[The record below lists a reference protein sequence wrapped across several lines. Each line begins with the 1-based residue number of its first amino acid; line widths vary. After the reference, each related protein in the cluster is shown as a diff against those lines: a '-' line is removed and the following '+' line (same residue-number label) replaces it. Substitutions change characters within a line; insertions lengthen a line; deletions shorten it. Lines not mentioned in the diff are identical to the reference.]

1 MKLLKVIMYN
11 LASLEG
17 EQVIDFESEPLR
29 SADLFSIVGETGSGK
44 STILDAV
51 CLALYG
57 LAPRFYGADN
67 FDYYHTERPNNDQVL
82 DPDDP
87 RNILRKGT
95 KECFA
100 EVMFLA
106 RDGFRYRAR
115 WSCSIARINY
125 TRPER
130 RLYRITVDE
139 AGRTSE
145 KEVDITGGGRP
156 KRGHK
161 NINNEGL
168 DRIIGLDYAQFTRT
182 VMLAQ
187 NSFANFVKADDK
199 DKAVLLEKLT
209 GTELY
214 TAVARKIYEFY
225 KEAEAAYNEVFNQ
238 VKAFAVHQLS
248 DEKLAEVEAH
258 KEELDARFRSLQTK
272 LQKLKDQQKWYAD
285 LCTLEAAFADE
296 EAKWKQA
303 SEKAQSLQPVRD
315 ELRLLDEVAPIR
327 DVYQTCMNLQREL
340 KELTEEVG
348 RKQLQCSA
356 LEKEEAEK
364 RKLLLDVKE
373 KYNVVREKQEQML
386 PLVTEARKQ
395 KVELEAQQATVT
407 RLKEEESSLAKK
419 EELLK
424 KEQSENAAQIGELQK
439 RQAEAER
446 ILAQLMPHRDMLE
459 NKNAVSDRL
468 ESLDKAVKRWQKE
481 SADWKK
487 NCVELENQQ
496 QACREEENRLQKS
509 DEELVLCRE
518 NIQQKT
524 QALAGVDVEALQQRM
539 ADVTKCYT
547 DLERLK
553 KLQAAVTERR
563 KSLSANRLASEQ
575 ITKELDAAMREVK
588 ELTTEREEINRLLPG
603 LEEAWQLA
611 SSRSAEH
618 MRAALKPGEP
628 CPVCGAREHPYAE
641 GIAEVLQPVKEEIA
655 RRRKRLTEIEERLDA
670 SPGGLRLIC
679 SELNGKLSALREGT
693 GRLNAELTEAVGE
706 WTALVVAYP
715 VLPVDVVQADASVL
729 SALLTT
735 ETDRIVA
742 QGKQARAEQNAYQQA
757 QNELTAMR
765 RTYDE
770 KQALCSRQRE
780 ELHRQAAE
788 LKQRQGQSEQKRAEL
803 QQLERTNGELREA
816 LRQDVS
822 LPDWEQAFEQ
832 DFEGL
837 LNRLS
842 DMYDKYREA
851 TRVQQESVGLL
862 NERKVAAGALE
873 KQLAECQAAVKE
885 NKEEIAGAVQIYE
898 AKQKSYMQV
907 LGDADPDETERK
919 LKLQLEEAEKQVQLA
934 DKAHNEVVESYSRL
948 SGFVKAAEEQYRKKQ
963 VDGTIAQAGV
973 DDFITRYNES
983 AEHTDVLSKERLDM
997 CFSPSAD
1004 WSGKREQI
1012 RQADEN
1018 VKWCQ
1023 GQMEARRKALETHR
1037 ALQVIPLELL
1047 GEECH
1052 PAEMLQGKMQQVQ
1065 ASSEELDKERL
1076 QVGGMLMAH
1085 RRSMEQMQSVG
1096 EELERRRK
1104 AYQDWKELNDIL
1116 GNANGDKFRETAQCF
1131 TLRFLI
1137 RQANEQLRL
1146 LNHRYSLEQVK
1157 DSLGIRVIDHDRAD
1171 EVRNISSLSGGE
1183 TFLISLALALG
1194 LSSLSS
1200 CNIPMC
1206 NLFVDEGFGTLDTNS
1221 LNMVIDAL
1229 SSLQSMQGKKV
1240 GVISHTAEMRER
1252 IRTQIRVVKVGS
1264 GGKSTIEIV

>member
-258 KEELDARFRSLQTK
+258 KEELDARFRSLQTE
-272 LQKLKDQQKWYAD
+272 LQKLKDQQKWYTD
-285 LCTLEAAFADE
+285 LCALEAAFADE

-373 KYNVVREKQEQML
+373 NYNVAREKQEQML

-395 KVELEAQQATVT
+395 KVELDAQQATVT

-419 EELLK
+419 EELLR
-424 KEQSENAAQIGELQK
+424 KEQAENAVQIGELQK
-439 RQAEAER
+439 RQVDSER
-446 ILAQLMPHRDMLE
+446 ILAELMPHRDMLE

-496 QACREEENRLQKS
+496 QACREEEKRLQKS

-518 NIQQKT
+518 SIRQKT

-547 DLERLK
+547 DLERLR

-563 KSLSANRLASEQ
+563 KNLSANRLASEQ
-575 ITKELDAAMREVK
+575 ITKELDVAMREVK

-670 SPGGLRLIC
+670 SPGGLRLLC

-715 VLPVDVVQADASVL
+715 ALPVDVVQADASVL

-735 ETDRIVA
+735 ETERIVA

-770 KQALCSRQRE
+770 KQASCTRQRE
-780 ELHRQAAE
+780 ELHRRAAE

-822 LPDWEQAFEQ
+822 LPDWEQVFEE
-832 DFEGL
+832 DVEGL

-873 KQLAECQAAVKE
+873 KQLAECQAAVKK

-898 AKQKSYMQV
+898 AKQKSYRQV
-907 LGDADPDETERK
+907 LGGADPDETERT
-919 LKLQLEEAEKQVQLA
+919 LKLLLEETEKQVQLA
-934 DKAHNEVVESYSRL
+934 DKAHNELVESYSRL

-963 VDGTIAQAGV
+963 ANGTIAQAGV
-973 DDFITRYNES
+973 EDFITRYNES
-983 AEHTDVLSKERLDM
+983 SEHTDVLSKERLDM

-1012 RQADEN
+1012 RQSDEN

-1037 ALQVIPLELL
+1037 ALQIIPLELL

-1052 PAEMLQGKMQQVQ
+1052 PAEMLQEKMQQVQ

-1146 LNHRYSLEQVK
+1146 LNHRYNLEQVK

-1200 CNIPMC
+1200 RNIPMC

>member
-168 DRIIGLDYAQFTRT
+168 NRIIGLDYAQFTRT

-258 KEELDARFRSLQTK
+258 KEELDARFRSLQTE

-285 LCTLEAAFADE
+285 LCALEVAFADE
-296 EAKWKQA
+296 ESKWKQA

-373 KYNVVREKQEQML
+373 NYNAAREKQEQML

-395 KVELEAQQATVT
+395 KVELDAQQATVT

-424 KEQSENAAQIGELQK
+424 KEQAENAAQIGELQK
-439 RQAEAER
+439 RQVEAER
-446 ILAQLMPHRDMLE
+446 ILAELMPHRDMLE
-459 NKNAVSDRL
+459 NKNAISDRL

-496 QACREEENRLQKS
+496 QACREEEKRLQKS

-518 NIQQKT
+518 SIRQKT
-524 QALAGVDVEALQQRM
+524 QTLAGVDVEALQQRM

-547 DLERLK
+547 DLERLR

-563 KSLSANRLASEQ
+563 KNLSANRLASEQ
-575 ITKELDAAMREVK
+575 ITKELDVAMREVK

-670 SPGGLRLIC
+670 SPGGLRLLC

-715 VLPVDVVQADASVL
+715 ALPVDVVQADASVL

-735 ETDRIVA
+735 EMERIVA

-822 LPDWEQAFEQ
+822 LLDWEQAFEQ

-862 NERKVAAGALE
+862 NERKVADGALE
-873 KQLAECQAAVKE
+873 KQLAECQAAVKG

-907 LGDADPDETERK
+907 LGGADPDETERK

-1023 GQMEARRKALETHR
+1023 GQMEARWKALETHR

-1052 PAEMLQGKMQQVQ
+1052 PAEMLQEKMKQVQ

-1200 CNIPMC
+1200 RNIPMC

>member
-1 MKLLKVIMYN
+1 MYN

-258 KEELDARFRSLQTK
+258 KEELDARFRSLQTE

-386 PLVTEARKQ
+386 PLVTAARKQ

-424 KEQSENAAQIGELQK
+424 KEQSENEAQIGELQK

-446 ILAQLMPHRDMLE
+446 ILAELMPHRDMLE

-496 QACREEENRLQKS
+496 QACREEENRLRKL

-518 NIQQKT
+518 SIRQKT

-547 DLERLK
+547 DLERLR

-670 SPGGLRLIC
+670 SPGGLRLLC

-715 VLPVDVVQADASVL
+715 ALPVDVVQADASVL

-735 ETDRIVA
+735 ETERIVA

-780 ELHRQAAE
+780 ELHRRAAE

-822 LPDWEQAFEQ
+822 LPDWEQAFEE
-832 DFEGL
+832 DVEGL

-873 KQLAECQAAVKE
+873 KQLAECQAAVKG
-885 NKEEIAGAVQIYE
+885 NKEEIVGAVQIYE
-898 AKQKSYMQV
+898 AKQKSYIQV
-907 LGDADPDETERK
+907 LGGADPDETERT
-919 LKLQLEEAEKQVQLA
+919 LKLLLEETEKQVQLA
-934 DKAHNEVVESYSRL
+934 DKAHNELVESYSRL

-963 VDGTIAQAGV
+963 ADGTIAQAGV

-997 CFSPSAD
+997 CFSLSVD
-1004 WSGKREQI
+1004 WSGKRKQI

-1023 GQMEARRKALETHR
+1023 GQMEARWKALETHR

-1052 PAEMLQGKMQQVQ
+1052 PAEILQEKMQQVQ

-1200 CNIPMC
+1200 RNIPMC

>member
-1 MKLLKVIMYN
+1 M
-11 LASLEG
+11 
-17 EQVIDFESEPLR
+17 
-29 SADLFSIVGETGSGK
+29 
-44 STILDAV
+44 
-51 CLALYG
+51 
-57 LAPRFYGADN
+57 
-67 FDYYHTERPNNDQVL
+67 
-82 DPDDP
+82 
-87 RNILRKGT
+87 
-95 KECFA
+95 
-100 EVMFLA
+100 
-106 RDGFRYRAR
+106 
-115 WSCSIARINY
+115 
-125 TRPER
+125 
-130 RLYRITVDE
+130 
-139 AGRTSE
+139 
-145 KEVDITGGGRP
+145 
-156 KRGHK
+156 
-161 NINNEGL
+161 
-168 DRIIGLDYAQFTRT
+168 
-182 VMLAQ
+182 
-187 NSFANFVKADDK
+187 
-199 DKAVLLEKLT
+199 
-209 GTELY
+209 
-214 TAVARKIYEFY
+214 
-225 KEAEAAYNEVFNQ
+225 
-238 VKAFAVHQLS
+238 
-248 DEKLAEVEAH
+248 
-258 KEELDARFRSLQTK
+258 
-272 LQKLKDQQKWYAD
+272 
-285 LCTLEAAFADE
+285 
-296 EAKWKQA
+296 
-303 SEKAQSLQPVRD
+303 
-315 ELRLLDEVAPIR
+315 
-327 DVYQTCMNLQREL
+327 
-340 KELTEEVG
+340 
-348 RKQLQCSA
+348 
-356 LEKEEAEK
+356 
-364 RKLLLDVKE
+364 
-373 KYNVVREKQEQML
+373 
-386 PLVTEARKQ
+386 
-395 KVELEAQQATVT
+395 
-407 RLKEEESSLAKK
+407 
-419 EELLK
+419 
-424 KEQSENAAQIGELQK
+424 
-439 RQAEAER
+439 
-446 ILAQLMPHRDMLE
+446 
-459 NKNAVSDRL
+459 
-468 ESLDKAVKRWQKE
+468 
-481 SADWKK
+481 
-487 NCVELENQQ
+487 
-496 QACREEENRLQKS
+496 QKS

-518 NIQQKT
+518 SIRQKT

-547 DLERLK
+547 DLERLR

-563 KSLSANRLASEQ
+563 KNLSANRLASEQ
-575 ITKELDAAMREVK
+575 ITKELDVAMREVK

-670 SPGGLRLIC
+670 SSGGLRLLC

-715 VLPVDVVQADASVL
+715 VLPVDVVQADASIL

-735 ETDRIVA
+735 ETERIVA

-770 KQALCSRQRE
+770 KQASCTRQRE
-780 ELHRQAAE
+780 ELHRRAAE

-822 LPDWEQAFEQ
+822 LPDWEQVFEE
-832 DFEGL
+832 DVEGL

-873 KQLAECQAAVKE
+873 KQLAECQAAVKK

-898 AKQKSYMQV
+898 AKQKSYRQV
-907 LGDADPDETERK
+907 LGGADPDETERT
-919 LKLQLEEAEKQVQLA
+919 LKLLLEETEKQVQLA
-934 DKAHNEVVESYSRL
+934 DKAHNELVESYSRL

-963 VDGTIAQAGV
+963 ANGTIAQAGV
-973 DDFITRYNES
+973 EDFITRYNES
-983 AEHTDVLSKERLDM
+983 SEHTDVLSKERLDM

-1012 RQADEN
+1012 RQSDEN

-1052 PAEMLQGKMQQVQ
+1052 PAEMLQEKMQQVQ

-1200 CNIPMC
+1200 RNIPMC

>member
-100 EVMFLA
+100 EVVFLA

-130 RLYRITVDE
+130 RLYRIVVDE

-145 KEVDITGGGRP
+145 KEVEITGGGRQ

-303 SEKAQSLQPVRD
+303 SEKARSLQPVRD

-395 KVELEAQQATVT
+395 KVELDAQQATVT

-439 RQAEAER
+439 RQVDAER
-446 ILAQLMPHRDMLE
+446 ILAELMPHRDMLE

-496 QACREEENRLQKS
+496 QACREEENRLRKL

-518 NIQQKT
+518 SIRQKT

-547 DLERLK
+547 DLERLR

-563 KSLSANRLASEQ
+563 KSLSANRLASDQ

-670 SPGGLRLIC
+670 SPGGLRLLC

-873 KQLAECQAAVKE
+873 KQLAECQAAVKG

-907 LGDADPDETERK
+907 LGGADPDETERK

-983 AEHTDVLSKERLDM
+983 AEHTDMLSKEQLDM
-997 CFSPSAD
+997 CFSPSVD

-1023 GQMEARRKALETHR
+1023 GQMEARRKTLETHR

-1052 PAEMLQGKMQQVQ
+1052 PAEMLQEKMQQVQ

-1146 LNHRYSLEQVK
+1146 LNHRYNLEQVK

-1200 CNIPMC
+1200 RNIPMC

>member
-100 EVMFLA
+100 EVVFLA

-258 KEELDARFRSLQTK
+258 KEELDARFRSLQTE

-285 LCTLEAAFADE
+285 LCTLEVAFADE

-303 SEKAQSLQPVRD
+303 SEKARSLQPIRD

-373 KYNVVREKQEQML
+373 NYNVAREKQEQML
-386 PLVTEARKQ
+386 PLVTAARKQ

-424 KEQSENAAQIGELQK
+424 KEQAENAAQIGELQK

-446 ILAQLMPHRDMLE
+446 ILAELMPHRDMLE

-468 ESLDKAVKRWQKE
+468 ESLDKAVKRWQKNLPTGRKIV
-481 SADWKK
+481 SSWK
-487 NCVELENQQ
+487 
-496 QACREEENRLQKS
+496 
-509 DEELVLCRE
+509 
-518 NIQQKT
+518 I
-524 QALAGVDVEALQQRM
+524 
-539 ADVTKCYT
+539 
-547 DLERLK
+547 
-553 KLQAAVTERR
+553 
-563 KSLSANRLASEQ
+563 
-575 ITKELDAAMREVK
+575 
-588 ELTTEREEINRLLPG
+588 
-603 LEEAWQLA
+603 
-611 SSRSAEH
+611 SSRHA
-618 MRAALKPGEP
+618 
-628 CPVCGAREHPYAE
+628 
-641 GIAEVLQPVKEEIA
+641 
-655 RRRKRLTEIEERLDA
+655 
-670 SPGGLRLIC
+670 
-679 SELNGKLSALREGT
+679 
-693 GRLNAELTEAVGE
+693 
-706 WTALVVAYP
+706 
-715 VLPVDVVQADASVL
+715 
-729 SALLTT
+729 
-735 ETDRIVA
+735 
-742 QGKQARAEQNAYQQA
+742 
-757 QNELTAMR
+757 
-765 RTYDE
+765 
-770 KQALCSRQRE
+770 
-780 ELHRQAAE
+780 
-788 LKQRQGQSEQKRAEL
+788 
-803 QQLERTNGELREA
+803 
-816 LRQDVS
+816 
-822 LPDWEQAFEQ
+822 
-832 DFEGL
+832 
-837 LNRLS
+837 
-842 DMYDKYREA
+842 
-851 TRVQQESVGLL
+851 
-862 NERKVAAGALE
+862 
-873 KQLAECQAAVKE
+873 
-885 NKEEIAGAVQIYE
+885 
-898 AKQKSYMQV
+898 
-907 LGDADPDETERK
+907 
-919 LKLQLEEAEKQVQLA
+919 
-934 DKAHNEVVESYSRL
+934 
-948 SGFVKAAEEQYRKKQ
+948 
-963 VDGTIAQAGV
+963 
-973 DDFITRYNES
+973 
-983 AEHTDVLSKERLDM
+983 
-997 CFSPSAD
+997 
-1004 WSGKREQI
+1004 
-1012 RQADEN
+1012 
-1018 VKWCQ
+1018 
-1023 GQMEARRKALETHR
+1023 
-1037 ALQVIPLELL
+1037 
-1047 GEECH
+1047 
-1052 PAEMLQGKMQQVQ
+1052 
-1065 ASSEELDKERL
+1065 
-1076 QVGGMLMAH
+1076 
-1085 RRSMEQMQSVG
+1085 
-1096 EELERRRK
+1096 
-1104 AYQDWKELNDIL
+1104 
-1116 GNANGDKFRETAQCF
+1116 
-1131 TLRFLI
+1131 
-1137 RQANEQLRL
+1137 
-1146 LNHRYSLEQVK
+1146 
-1157 DSLGIRVIDHDRAD
+1157 
-1171 EVRNISSLSGGE
+1171 
-1183 TFLISLALALG
+1183 
-1194 LSSLSS
+1194 
-1200 CNIPMC
+1200 
-1206 NLFVDEGFGTLDTNS
+1206 
-1221 LNMVIDAL
+1221 
-1229 SSLQSMQGKKV
+1229 GKKKIVCRNRMRNWFCV
-1240 GVISHTAEMRER
+1240 G
-1252 IRTQIRVVKVGS
+1252 RVS
-1264 GGKSTIEIV
+1264 GRKHRHWLVWM

>member
-100 EVMFLA
+100 EVVFLA

-258 KEELDARFRSLQTK
+258 KEELDARFRSLQTE

-285 LCTLEAAFADE
+285 LCTLEVAFADE

-303 SEKAQSLQPVRD
+303 SEKARSLQPIRD

-373 KYNVVREKQEQML
+373 NYNVAREKQEQML
-386 PLVTEARKQ
+386 PLVTAARKQ
-395 KVELEAQQATVT
+395 KVELDAQQATVT

-419 EELLK
+419 KELLK
-424 KEQSENAAQIGELQK
+424 KEQAENAAQIGELQK

-446 ILAQLMPHRDMLE
+446 ILAELMPHRDMLE

-547 DLERLK
+547 DLERLR

-670 SPGGLRLIC
+670 SPGGLRLLC
-679 SELNGKLSALREGT
+679 SELNGKLSALHEGT

-715 VLPVDVVQADASVL
+715 ALPVDVVQADASVL
-729 SALLTT
+729 STLLTT
-735 ETDRIVA
+735 ETERIVA

-816 LRQDVS
+816 LRKDVS

-862 NERKVAAGALE
+862 NERKVADGALE
-873 KQLAECQAAVKE
+873 KQLAECQAAVKG

-907 LGDADPDETERK
+907 LGGADPDETERK

-983 AEHTDVLSKERLDM
+983 AEHTDMLSKEQLDM
-997 CFSPSAD
+997 CFSPSVD

-1023 GQMEARRKALETHR
+1023 GQMEARRKVLETHR

-1052 PAEMLQGKMQQVQ
+1052 PAEILQEKMQQVQ

-1116 GNANGDKFRETAQCF
+1116 GNANGDKFRETTQCF

-1200 CNIPMC
+1200 RNIPMC

>member
-100 EVMFLA
+100 EVIFLA

-225 KEAEAAYNEVFNQ
+225 KEAEAAYSEVFNQ

-258 KEELDARFRSLQTK
+258 KEELDARFRSLQTE

-285 LCTLEAAFADE
+285 LCTLEVTFADE
-296 EAKWKQA
+296 ESKWKQA

-395 KVELEAQQATVT
+395 KVELDAQQATVT

-439 RQAEAER
+439 RQVDAER
-446 ILAQLMPHRDMLE
+446 ILAELMPHRDMLE

-496 QACREEENRLQKS
+496 QACREEENRLRKL

-518 NIQQKT
+518 SIRQKT

-547 DLERLK
+547 DLERLR

-563 KSLSANRLASEQ
+563 KSLSANRLASDQ

-670 SPGGLRLIC
+670 SPGGLRLLC

-780 ELHRQAAE
+780 ELHRQAVE

-862 NERKVAAGALE
+862 NERKVATGALE
-873 KQLAECQAAVKE
+873 KQLAECQAAVKG

-983 AEHTDVLSKERLDM
+983 AEHTDMLSKEQLDM
-997 CFSPSAD
+997 CFSPSVD

-1052 PAEMLQGKMQQVQ
+1052 PAEMLQEKMQQVQ

-1096 EELERRRK
+1096 EELECRRK

-1200 CNIPMC
+1200 RNIPMC

>member
-1 MKLLKVIMYN
+1 M
-11 LASLEG
+11 
-17 EQVIDFESEPLR
+17 
-29 SADLFSIVGETGSGK
+29 
-44 STILDAV
+44 
-51 CLALYG
+51 
-57 LAPRFYGADN
+57 
-67 FDYYHTERPNNDQVL
+67 
-82 DPDDP
+82 
-87 RNILRKGT
+87 
-95 KECFA
+95 
-100 EVMFLA
+100 
-106 RDGFRYRAR
+106 
-115 WSCSIARINY
+115 
-125 TRPER
+125 
-130 RLYRITVDE
+130 
-139 AGRTSE
+139 
-145 KEVDITGGGRP
+145 
-156 KRGHK
+156 
-161 NINNEGL
+161 
-168 DRIIGLDYAQFTRT
+168 
-182 VMLAQ
+182 
-187 NSFANFVKADDK
+187 
-199 DKAVLLEKLT
+199 
-209 GTELY
+209 
-214 TAVARKIYEFY
+214 
-225 KEAEAAYNEVFNQ
+225 
-238 VKAFAVHQLS
+238 
-248 DEKLAEVEAH
+248 
-258 KEELDARFRSLQTK
+258 
-272 LQKLKDQQKWYAD
+272 
-285 LCTLEAAFADE
+285 
-296 EAKWKQA
+296 
-303 SEKAQSLQPVRD
+303 
-315 ELRLLDEVAPIR
+315 
-327 DVYQTCMNLQREL
+327 
-340 KELTEEVG
+340 
-348 RKQLQCSA
+348 
-356 LEKEEAEK
+356 
-364 RKLLLDVKE
+364 
-373 KYNVVREKQEQML
+373 
-386 PLVTEARKQ
+386 
-395 KVELEAQQATVT
+395 
-407 RLKEEESSLAKK
+407 
-419 EELLK
+419 
-424 KEQSENAAQIGELQK
+424 
-439 RQAEAER
+439 
-446 ILAQLMPHRDMLE
+446 
-459 NKNAVSDRL
+459 
-468 ESLDKAVKRWQKE
+468 
-481 SADWKK
+481 
-487 NCVELENQQ
+487 
-496 QACREEENRLQKS
+496 QKS

-518 NIQQKT
+518 SIRQKT

-547 DLERLK
+547 DLERLR

-563 KSLSANRLASEQ
+563 KNLSANRLASEQ
-575 ITKELDAAMREVK
+575 ITKELDVAMREVK

-670 SPGGLRLIC
+670 SPGGLRLLC

-715 VLPVDVVQADASVL
+715 ALPVDVVQADASVL

-735 ETDRIVA
+735 EMERIVA

-822 LPDWEQAFEQ
+822 LLDWEQAFEQ

-862 NERKVAAGALE
+862 NERKVADGALE
-873 KQLAECQAAVKE
+873 KQLAECQAAVKG

-907 LGDADPDETERK
+907 LGGADPDETERK

-1023 GQMEARRKALETHR
+1023 GQMEARWKALETHR

-1052 PAEMLQGKMQQVQ
+1052 PAEMLQEKMKQVQ

-1200 CNIPMC
+1200 RNIPMC

>member
-100 EVMFLA
+100 EVVFLA

-130 RLYRITVDE
+130 RLYRIAVDE

-145 KEVDITGGGRP
+145 KEVEITGGGRQ

-168 DRIIGLDYAQFTRT
+168 DRIIGLDYGQFTRT

-199 DKAVLLEKLT
+199 DKAILLEKLT

-248 DEKLAEVEAH
+248 DEKLAEVE
-258 KEELDARFRSLQTK
+258 T
-272 LQKLKDQQKWYAD
+272 
-285 LCTLEAAFADE
+285 
-296 EAKWKQA
+296 
-303 SEKAQSLQPVRD
+303 
-315 ELRLLDEVAPIR
+315 
-327 DVYQTCMNLQREL
+327 
-340 KELTEEVG
+340 
-348 RKQLQCSA
+348 RK
-356 LEKEEAEK
+356 
-364 RKLLLDVKE
+364 
-373 KYNVVREKQEQML
+373 
-386 PLVTEARKQ
+386 
-395 KVELEAQQATVT
+395 
-407 RLKEEESSLAKK
+407 
-419 EELLK
+419 
-424 KEQSENAAQIGELQK
+424 GEL
-439 RQAEAER
+439 
-446 ILAQLMPHRDMLE
+446 IPHRDMLE

-468 ESLDKAVKRWQKE
+468 ESLHKAVKRWQKE
-481 SADWKK
+481 SEDWKK
-487 NCVELENQQ
+487 NGIELENQQ
-496 QACREEENRLQKS
+496 QVCREEENRLQKS

-518 NIQQKT
+518 SIRQKT

-553 KLQAAVTERR
+553 KLQAAVMERR
-563 KSLSANRLASEQ
+563 KSLSENRLASEQ
-575 ITKELDAAMREVK
+575 ITKELDAAMREMKV
-588 ELTTEREEINRLLPG
+588 LTTEREEINRLLPG

-670 SPGGLRLIC
+670 SPGGLRLLC
-679 SELNGKLSALREGT
+679 SDLNGKLSALREGT
-693 GRLNAELTEAVGE
+693 GRLNAELAEAVGE
-706 WTALVVAYP
+706 WTTLVVAYP
-715 VLPVDVVQADASVL
+715 TLPADVVRADAPAL
-729 SALLTT
+729 SALLTA
-735 ETDRIVA
+735 ESERIVV
-742 QGKQARAEQNAYQQA
+742 QGKQVRAEQNAYQQA

-770 KQALCSRQRE
+770 NQVLCARQRE
-780 ELHRQAAE
+780 ELHRRTVE

-803 QQLERTNGELREA
+803 QQLERANSDLREA
-816 LRQDVS
+816 LRQEIS

-832 DFEGL
+832 DFGKL
-837 LNRLS
+837 ADRLS

-862 NERKVAAGALE
+862 NERKVASGALE
-873 KQLAECQAAVKE
+873 KQVAECLAAMKE
-885 NKEEIAGAVQIYE
+885 NKEETAGAVQVYE
-898 AKQKSYMQV
+898 AKLKAYMQV
-907 LGDADPDETERK
+907 LGGADPDETERT

-934 DKAHNEVVESYSRL
+934 DKAHNEMAESYSRL

-963 VDGTIAQAGV
+963 ADCMAAQRGV
-973 DDFITRYNES
+973 EDFIMRYNES
-983 AEHTDVLSKERLDM
+983 AEHVGVLSKEWLDM

-1004 WSGKREQI
+1004 WNGKREQV
-1012 RQADEN
+1012 RLADEE

-1023 GQMEARRKALETHR
+1023 GQMEARRKAMEAHR
-1037 ALQVIPLELL
+1037 DLQVMPLEQS
-1047 GEECH
+1047 GEDTNPTAVLQE
-1052 PAEMLQGKMQQVQ
+1052 EMQKVQ
-1065 ASSEELDKERL
+1065 CALDELDKERL

-1085 RRSMEQMQSVG
+1085 LRSVEQMLSAG

-1137 RQANEQLRL
+1137 RQANEQLRM
-1146 LNHRYSLEQVK
+1146 LNHRYSLEQVR

-1200 CNIPMC
+1200 RNIPMC
-1206 NLFVDEGFGTLDTNS
+1206 NLFVDEGFGTLDSNS

-1264 GGKSTIEIV
+1264 GGRSALEIV

>member
-100 EVMFLA
+100 EVVFLA

-130 RLYRITVDE
+130 RLYRIAVDE

-145 KEVDITGGGRP
+145 KEVEITGGGRQ

-168 DRIIGLDYAQFTRT
+168 DRIIGLDYGQFTRT

-199 DKAVLLEKLT
+199 DKAILLEKLT

-248 DEKLAEVEAH
+248 DEKLAEVETR
-258 KEELDARFRSLQTK
+258 KGELDASFRILQAE

-285 LCTLEAAFADE
+285 LCALEVAFAGE

-303 SEKAQSLQPVRD
+303 SEKAQNLQLVRD
-315 ELRLLDEVAPIR
+315 ELRMLDEVAPVR
-327 DVYQTCMNLQREL
+327 DVYQTYMNLQREL

-373 KYNVVREKQEQML
+373 NYNVVREKQEQML
-386 PLVTEARKQ
+386 PLVTAARKQ
-395 KVELEAQQATVT
+395 KVELDAQQATVT
-407 RLKEEESSLAKK
+407 RLKEEESLLAKK
-419 EELLK
+419 EELLR
-424 KEQSENAAQIGELQK
+424 KEQAENELQAAELQK

-446 ILAQLMPHRDMLE
+446 MLAELIPHRDMLE

-468 ESLDKAVKRWQKE
+468 ESLHKAVKRWQKE
-481 SADWKK
+481 SEDWKK
-487 NCVELENQQ
+487 NGIELENQQ
-496 QACREEENRLQKS
+496 LVCREEENRLQKS

-518 NIQQKT
+518 SIRQKT

-553 KLQAAVTERR
+553 KLQAAVMERR
-563 KSLSANRLASEQ
+563 KSLSENRLASEQ
-575 ITKELDAAMREVK
+575 ITKELDAAMREMKV
-588 ELTTEREEINRLLPG
+588 LTTEREEINRLLPG

-670 SPGGLRLIC
+670 SPGGLRLLC

-693 GRLNAELTEAVGE
+693 GRLNAELAEAVGE
-706 WTALVVAYP
+706 WTTLVVAYP
-715 VLPVDVVQADASVL
+715 ALPADVVRADAPAL
-729 SALLTT
+729 SALLTA
-735 ETDRIVA
+735 ESERIVV
-742 QGKQARAEQNAYQQA
+742 QGKQVRAEQNAYQQA
-757 QNELTAMR
+757 QNELTTMR

-770 KQALCSRQRE
+770 NQVVCARQRE
-780 ELHRQAAE
+780 ELHRRTVE

-803 QQLERTNGELREA
+803 QQLERANSDLREA
-816 LRQDVS
+816 LRQEIS

-832 DFEGL
+832 DFGKL
-837 LNRLS
+837 ADRLS

-862 NERKVAAGALE
+862 NERKVASGALE
-873 KQLAECQAAVKE
+873 KQLAECLAAVKE
-885 NKEEIAGAVQIYE
+885 NKEETAGAVQVYE
-898 AKQKSYMQV
+898 AKLKAYMQV
-907 LGDADPDETERK
+907 LGGADPDEAERT

-934 DKAHNEVVESYSRL
+934 DKAHNEMAESYSRL

-963 VDGTIAQAGV
+963 ADCMAAQRGV
-973 DDFITRYNES
+973 EDFIMRYNES
-983 AEHTDVLSKERLDM
+983 AEHVGVLSKERLDM

-1004 WSGKREQI
+1004 WNGKREQV
-1012 RQADEN
+1012 RLADEE

-1023 GQMEARRKALETHR
+1023 GQMEARRKAIEAHR
-1037 ALQVIPLELL
+1037 DLQVMALEQS
-1047 GEECH
+1047 GEGTSPTAVLQE
-1052 PAEMLQGKMQQVQ
+1052 EMQKVQ
-1065 ASSEELDKERL
+1065 CALDELDKERL

-1085 RRSMEQMQSVG
+1085 RRSVEQMLSAG

-1137 RQANEQLRL
+1137 RQANEQLRM
-1146 LNHRYSLEQVK
+1146 LNHRYSLEQVR

-1200 CNIPMC
+1200 RNIPMC
-1206 NLFVDEGFGTLDTNS
+1206 NLFVDEGFGTLDSNS

-1264 GGKSTIEIV
+1264 GGRSALEIV

>member
-106 RDGFRYRAR
+106 HDGFRYRAR

-258 KEELDARFRSLQTK
+258 KEELDARFRSLQTE

-285 LCTLEAAFADE
+285 LCTLEVAFADE

-327 DVYQTCMNLQREL
+327 DVYQTCVNLQREL

-348 RKQLQCSA
+348 RKQLQCGA

-373 KYNVVREKQEQML
+373 NYNVAREKQEQML
-386 PLVTEARKQ
+386 SLVTAARKQ

-424 KEQSENAAQIGELQK
+424 KEQSENEAQIGELQK
-439 RQAEAER
+439 RQVDAER
-446 ILAQLMPHRDMLE
+446 ILAELMPHRDMLE

-496 QACREEENRLQKS
+496 QACREEENRLRKL

-518 NIQQKT
+518 SIRQKT

-547 DLERLK
+547 DLERLR

-628 CPVCGAREHPYAE
+628 CPVCGAREHPYVE

-670 SPGGLRLIC
+670 SPGGLRLLC
-679 SELNGKLSALREGT
+679 SALNGKLSALREGT

-729 SALLTT
+729 STLLTT
-735 ETDRIVA
+735 ETERIVA

-780 ELHRQAAE
+780 ELHRRAAE
-788 LKQRQGQSEQKRAEL
+788 LNQRQGQSEQKRAEL

-822 LPDWEQAFEQ
+822 LPDWEQAFEE
-832 DFEGL
+832 DVEGL

-873 KQLAECQAAVKE
+873 KQLAECQAAVKG
-885 NKEEIAGAVQIYE
+885 NKEEIVGAVQIYE
-898 AKQKSYMQV
+898 AKQKSYIQV
-907 LGDADPDETERK
+907 LGGADPDETERT
-919 LKLQLEEAEKQVQLA
+919 LKLLLEETEKQVQLA
-934 DKAHNEVVESYSRL
+934 DKAHNELVESYSRL

-963 VDGTIAQAGV
+963 ADGTIAQAGV

-997 CFSPSAD
+997 CFSPSVD

-1047 GEECH
+1047 GEGCH
-1052 PAEMLQGKMQQVQ
+1052 PAEMLQEKMQQVQ

-1200 CNIPMC
+1200 RNIPMC

>member
-238 VKAFAVHQLS
+238 VKVFAVHQLS

-303 SEKAQSLQPVRD
+303 SEKAQSLQPIRD

-518 NIQQKT
+518 SIQQKT

-547 DLERLK
+547 DLERLR

-670 SPGGLRLIC
+670 SPGGLRLLC

-816 LRQDVS
+816 LRKDVS

-907 LGDADPDETERK
+907 LGGADPDETERK

-1052 PAEMLQGKMQQVQ
+1052 PAEMLQEKMQQVQ

-1200 CNIPMC
+1200 RNIPMC

>member
-1 MKLLKVIMYN
+1 
-11 LASLEG
+11 
-17 EQVIDFESEPLR
+17 
-29 SADLFSIVGETGSGK
+29 
-44 STILDAV
+44 
-51 CLALYG
+51 
-57 LAPRFYGADN
+57 
-67 FDYYHTERPNNDQVL
+67 
-82 DPDDP
+82 
-87 RNILRKGT
+87 
-95 KECFA
+95 
-100 EVMFLA
+100 
-106 RDGFRYRAR
+106 
-115 WSCSIARINY
+115 
-125 TRPER
+125 
-130 RLYRITVDE
+130 
-139 AGRTSE
+139 
-145 KEVDITGGGRP
+145 
-156 KRGHK
+156 
-161 NINNEGL
+161 
-168 DRIIGLDYAQFTRT
+168 
-182 VMLAQ
+182 MLAQ

-258 KEELDARFRSLQTK
+258 KEELDARFRSLQTE

-386 PLVTEARKQ
+386 PLVTAARKQ

-424 KEQSENAAQIGELQK
+424 KEQSENEAQIGELQK

-446 ILAQLMPHRDMLE
+446 ILAELMPHRDMLE

-496 QACREEENRLQKS
+496 QACREEENRLRKL

-518 NIQQKT
+518 SIRQKT

-547 DLERLK
+547 DLERLR

-670 SPGGLRLIC
+670 SPGGLRLLC

-715 VLPVDVVQADASVL
+715 ALPVDVVQADASVL

-735 ETDRIVA
+735 ETERIVA

-780 ELHRQAAE
+780 ELHRRAAE

-822 LPDWEQAFEQ
+822 LPDWEQAFEE
-832 DFEGL
+832 DVEGL

-873 KQLAECQAAVKE
+873 KQLAECQAAVKG
-885 NKEEIAGAVQIYE
+885 NKEEIVGAVQIYE
-898 AKQKSYMQV
+898 AKQKSYIQV
-907 LGDADPDETERK
+907 LGGADPDETERT
-919 LKLQLEEAEKQVQLA
+919 LKLLLEETEKQVQLA
-934 DKAHNEVVESYSRL
+934 DKAHNELVESYSRL

-963 VDGTIAQAGV
+963 ADGTIAQAGV

-997 CFSPSAD
+997 CFSLSVD
-1004 WSGKREQI
+1004 WSGKRKQI

-1023 GQMEARRKALETHR
+1023 GQMEARWKALETHR

-1052 PAEMLQGKMQQVQ
+1052 PAEILQEKMQQVQ

-1200 CNIPMC
+1200 RNIPMC

-1240 GVISHTAEMRER
+1240 GGISHTAEMRER

>member
-17 EQVIDFESEPLR
+17 KQVIDFESEPLR

-258 KEELDARFRSLQTK
+258 KEELDARFRSLQTE

-285 LCTLEAAFADE
+285 LCALEAAFADE

-303 SEKAQSLQPVRD
+303 SEKAQSLQPIRD

-446 ILAQLMPHRDMLE
+446 ILAELMSHRDMLE

-628 CPVCGAREHPYAE
+628 CPVCDAREHPYAE

-670 SPGGLRLIC
+670 SPGGLRLLC

-780 ELHRQAAE
+780 ELHRRAAE

-873 KQLAECQAAVKE
+873 KQLAECQAAVKG
-885 NKEEIAGAVQIYE
+885 NKEGIAGAVQIYE

-907 LGDADPDETERK
+907 LGGADLDETERK

-963 VDGTIAQAGV
+963 ADGTIAQAGV
-973 DDFITRYNES
+973 EDFITRYNES

-1076 QVGGMLMAH
+1076 QVGGILMAH

-1200 CNIPMC
+1200 RNIPMC

>member
-29 SADLFSIVGETGSGK
+29 SADLFSIVGGTGSGK

-214 TAVARKIYEFY
+214 TTVARKIYEFY

-258 KEELDARFRSLQTK
+258 KEELDARFRSLQTE

-285 LCTLEAAFADE
+285 LCALEVAFADE

-327 DVYQTCMNLQREL
+327 DVYQTCVNLQREL

-348 RKQLQCSA
+348 RKQLQCGA

-373 KYNVVREKQEQML
+373 NYNVAREKQEQML

-395 KVELEAQQATVT
+395 KVELDAQQATVT

-419 EELLK
+419 EELLR
-424 KEQSENAAQIGELQK
+424 KEQAENAVQIGELQK
-439 RQAEAER
+439 RQVDAER
-446 ILAQLMPHRDMLE
+446 ILAELMPHRDMLE

-496 QACREEENRLQKS
+496 QACREEENRLRKS

-518 NIQQKT
+518 SIRQKT

-547 DLERLK
+547 DLERLR
-553 KLQAAVTERR
+553 KLQAVVTERR
-563 KSLSANRLASEQ
+563 KCLSENQIVSEKITIKLDEAS
-575 ITKELDAAMREVK
+575 REVK

-670 SPGGLRLIC
+670 SPGGLRLLC

-715 VLPVDVVQADASVL
+715 ALPVDVVQADASVL

-735 ETDRIVA
+735 ETERIVA

-780 ELHRQAAE
+780 ELHRRAAE

-822 LPDWEQAFEQ
+822 LPDWEQAFEE
-832 DFEGL
+832 DVEGL

-873 KQLAECQAAVKE
+873 KQLAECQAAVKK

-898 AKQKSYMQV
+898 AKQKSYIQV
-907 LGDADPDETERK
+907 LGGADPDETERM

-934 DKAHNEVVESYSRL
+934 DKAHNELVELYSRL

-963 VDGTIAQAGV
+963 ADGTIAQAGV

-997 CFSPSAD
+997 CFSLSVD
-1004 WSGKREQI
+1004 WSGKRKQI

-1023 GQMEARRKALETHR
+1023 GQMEARWKALETHR

-1052 PAEMLQGKMQQVQ
+1052 PAEILQEKMQQVQ

-1200 CNIPMC
+1200 RNIPMC

>member
-168 DRIIGLDYAQFTRT
+168 NRIIGLDYAQFTRT

-258 KEELDARFRSLQTK
+258 KEELDARFRSLQTE

-285 LCTLEAAFADE
+285 LCALEVAFADE
-296 EAKWKQA
+296 ESKWKQA

-373 KYNVVREKQEQML
+373 NYNAAREKQEQML

-395 KVELEAQQATVT
+395 KVELDAQQATVT

-424 KEQSENAAQIGELQK
+424 KEQAENAAQIGELQK
-439 RQAEAER
+439 RQVEAER
-446 ILAQLMPHRDMLE
+446 ILAELMPHRDMLE
-459 NKNAVSDRL
+459 NKNAISDRL

-496 QACREEENRLQKS
+496 QACREEEKRLQKS

-518 NIQQKT
+518 SIRQKT
-524 QALAGVDVEALQQRM
+524 QTLAGVDVEALQQRM

-547 DLERLK
+547 DLERLR

-563 KSLSANRLASEQ
+563 KNLSANRLASEQ
-575 ITKELDAAMREVK
+575 ITKELDVAMREVK

-670 SPGGLRLIC
+670 SPGGLRLLC

-715 VLPVDVVQADASVL
+715 ALPVDVVQADASVL

-735 ETDRIVA
+735 EMERIVA

-822 LPDWEQAFEQ
+822 LLDWEQAFEQ

-862 NERKVAAGALE
+862 NERKVADGALE
-873 KQLAECQAAVKE
+873 KQLAECQAAVKG

-907 LGDADPDETERK
+907 LGGADPDETERK

-1004 WSGKREQI
+1004 WSSKREQI

-1023 GQMEARRKALETHR
+1023 GQMEARWKALETHR

-1052 PAEMLQGKMQQVQ
+1052 PAEMLQEKMKQVQ

-1200 CNIPMC
+1200 RNIPMC

>member
-100 EVMFLA
+100 EVVFLA

-168 DRIIGLDYAQFTRT
+168 DRIIGLDYVQFTRT

-258 KEELDARFRSLQTK
+258 KEELDARFRSLQTE

-303 SEKAQSLQPVRD
+303 SEKAQSLQPIRD

-395 KVELEAQQATVT
+395 KVELDAQQATVT

-446 ILAQLMPHRDMLE
+446 ILAELMPHRDMLE

-518 NIQQKT
+518 SIRQKT

-547 DLERLK
+547 DLERLR

-670 SPGGLRLIC
+670 SPGGLRLLC

-715 VLPVDVVQADASVL
+715 ALPVDVVQADASVL

-735 ETDRIVA
+735 EMERIVA

-780 ELHRQAAE
+780 ELHRRAAE

-862 NERKVAAGALE
+862 NERKVADGALE
-873 KQLAECQAAVKE
+873 KQLAECQAAVKG
-885 NKEEIAGAVQIYE
+885 NKEGIAGAVQIYE

-907 LGDADPDETERK
+907 LGGADPDETERK

-963 VDGTIAQAGV
+963 ADGTIAQAGV

-997 CFSPSAD
+997 CFSPSVD
-1004 WSGKREQI
+1004 WSSKREQI

-1052 PAEMLQGKMQQVQ
+1052 PAEMLQEKMQQVQ

-1137 RQANEQLRL
+1137 WQANEQLCL

-1200 CNIPMC
+1200 RNIPMC

>member
-258 KEELDARFRSLQTK
+258 KEELDARFRSLQTE

-364 RKLLLDVKE
+364 QKLLLDVKE
-373 KYNVVREKQEQML
+373 NYNVIREKQEQML

-395 KVELEAQQATVT
+395 KVELDAQQATVT

-419 EELLK
+419 KELLR
-424 KEQSENAAQIGELQK
+424 KEQAENATQIGELQK

-446 ILAQLMPHRDMLE
+446 ILAELMPHRDMLE

-496 QACREEENRLQKS
+496 QACREEEKRLQKS

-518 NIQQKT
+518 SIRQKT

-547 DLERLK
+547 DLERLR

-563 KSLSANRLASEQ
+563 KNLSANRLASEQ
-575 ITKELDAAMREVK
+575 ITKELDVAMREVK

-655 RRRKRLTEIEERLDA
+655 RRRKRLTEIEGRLDA
-670 SPGGLRLIC
+670 SPGGLRLLC

-715 VLPVDVVQADASVL
+715 ALPVDVVQADASVL

-735 ETDRIVA
+735 ETERIVA

-780 ELHRQAAE
+780 ELHRRAAE

-822 LPDWEQAFEQ
+822 LPDWEQAFEE
-832 DFEGL
+832 DVEGL

-873 KQLAECQAAVKE
+873 KQLAECQAAVKG
-885 NKEEIAGAVQIYE
+885 NKEEIVGAVQIYE
-898 AKQKSYMQV
+898 AKQKSYIQV
-907 LGDADPDETERK
+907 LGGADPDETERT
-919 LKLQLEEAEKQVQLA
+919 LKLLLEETEKQVQLA

-963 VDGTIAQAGV
+963 ADGTIAQAGV

-997 CFSPSAD
+997 CFSLSAD

-1023 GQMEARRKALETHR
+1023 GQMEARWKALETHR

-1052 PAEMLQGKMQQVQ
+1052 PAEMLQEKMQQVQ

-1085 RRSMEQMQSVG
+1085 RRSMEQMQLVG

-1200 CNIPMC
+1200 RNIPMC

>member
-100 EVMFLA
+100 EVVFLA

-225 KEAEAAYNEVFNQ
+225 KEAEAAYSEVFNQ

-258 KEELDARFRSLQTK
+258 KEELDARFRSLQTE

-285 LCTLEAAFADE
+285 LCALEAAFADE

-303 SEKAQSLQPVRD
+303 SEKAQSLQSVRD
-315 ELRLLDEVAPIR
+315 ELRLLDEIAPIR

-373 KYNVVREKQEQML
+373 NYNVIREKQEQML

-395 KVELEAQQATVT
+395 KVELDAQQATVT

-424 KEQSENAAQIGELQK
+424 KEQAENAAQIGELQK

-481 SADWKK
+481 STDWKK

-518 NIQQKT
+518 SIRQKT

-547 DLERLK
+547 DLERLR

-655 RRRKRLTEIEERLDA
+655 RRRKRLMEIEEQLDA
-670 SPGGLRLIC
+670 SPGGLRLLC
-679 SELNGKLSALREGT
+679 SELNGKLSALHEGT

-873 KQLAECQAAVKE
+873 KQLAECQAAVKG
-885 NKEEIAGAVQIYE
+885 NKEGIAGAVQIYE

-907 LGDADPDETERK
+907 LGGADPDETERK

-963 VDGTIAQAGV
+963 ADGTIAQAGV
-973 DDFITRYNES
+973 EDFITRYNES

-997 CFSPSAD
+997 CFSPSVD

-1200 CNIPMC
+1200 RNIPMC

>member
-100 EVMFLA
+100 EVVFLA

-130 RLYRITVDE
+130 RLYRIAVDE

-145 KEVDITGGGRP
+145 KEVEITGGGRQ

-168 DRIIGLDYAQFTRT
+168 DRIIGLDYGQFTRT

-199 DKAVLLEKLT
+199 DKAILLEKLT

-248 DEKLAEVEAH
+248 DEKLAEVETR
-258 KEELDARFRSLQTK
+258 KGELDASFRTLQAE

-285 LCTLEAAFADE
+285 LCALEVAFAGE

-303 SEKAQSLQPVRD
+303 SEKAQNLQPVRD
-315 ELRLLDEVAPIR
+315 ELRMLDEVAPVR
-327 DVYQTCMNLQREL
+327 DVYQTYMNLQRELKELTEAGEEAKWKQASEKAQNLQPVRDELRMLDEVAPVRDVYQTYMNLQREL

-373 KYNVVREKQEQML
+373 NYNVVREKQEQML
-386 PLVTEARKQ
+386 PLVTAARKQ
-395 KVELEAQQATVT
+395 KVELDAHQATVT
-407 RLKEEESSLAKK
+407 RLKEEESLLAKK
-419 EELLK
+419 EELLR
-424 KEQSENAAQIGELQK
+424 KEQAENELQAAELQK

-446 ILAQLMPHRDMLE
+446 ILAELIPHRDMLE

-468 ESLDKAVKRWQKE
+468 ESLHKAVKRWQKE
-481 SADWKK
+481 SEDWKK
-487 NCVELENQQ
+487 NGIELENQQ
-496 QACREEENRLQKS
+496 QVCREEENRLQKS

-518 NIQQKT
+518 SIRQKT

-553 KLQAAVTERR
+553 KLQAAVMERR
-563 KSLSANRLASEQ
+563 KSLSENQLASEQ
-575 ITKELDAAMREVK
+575 ITKELDAAMREMKV
-588 ELTTEREEINRLLPG
+588 LTTEREEINRLLPG

-670 SPGGLRLIC
+670 SPGGLRLLC
-679 SELNGKLSALREGT
+679 SDLNGKLSALREGT
-693 GRLNAELTEAVGE
+693 GRLNAELAEAVGE
-706 WTALVVAYP
+706 WTTLVVAYP
-715 VLPVDVVQADASVL
+715 ALPADVVRADAPAL
-729 SALLTT
+729 SALLTA
-735 ETDRIVA
+735 ESERIVV
-742 QGKQARAEQNAYQQA
+742 QGKQVRAEQNAYQQA

-770 KQALCSRQRE
+770 NQVVCARQRE
-780 ELHRQAAE
+780 ELHRRTVE
-788 LKQRQGQSEQKRAEL
+788 LKQRQGQSEQKRVEL
-803 QQLERTNGELREA
+803 QQLERANSDLREA
-816 LRQDVS
+816 LRQEIS
-822 LPDWEQAFEQ
+822 LSDWEQAFEQ
-832 DFEGL
+832 DFGKL
-837 LNRLS
+837 ADRLS

-862 NERKVAAGALE
+862 NERKVASGALE
-873 KQLAECQAAVKE
+873 KQLAECLAAVKE
-885 NKEEIAGAVQIYE
+885 NKEELP
-898 AKQKSYMQV
+898 V
-907 LGDADPDETERK
+907 L
-919 LKLQLEEAEKQVQLA
+919 
-934 DKAHNEVVESYSRL
+934 
-948 SGFVKAAEEQYRKKQ
+948 YR
-963 VDGTIAQAGV
+963 
-973 DDFITRYNES
+973 F
-983 AEHTDVLSKERLDM
+983 M
-997 CFSPSAD
+997 
-1004 WSGKREQI
+1004 
-1012 RQADEN
+1012 RQN
-1018 VKWCQ
+1018 
-1023 GQMEARRKALETHR
+1023 
-1037 ALQVIPLELL
+1037 
-1047 GEECH
+1047 
-1052 PAEMLQGKMQQVQ
+1052 
-1065 ASSEELDKERL
+1065 
-1076 QVGGMLMAH
+1076 
-1085 RRSMEQMQSVG
+1085 
-1096 EELERRRK
+1096 
-1104 AYQDWKELNDIL
+1104 
-1116 GNANGDKFRETAQCF
+1116 
-1131 TLRFLI
+1131 
-1137 RQANEQLRL
+1137 
-1146 LNHRYSLEQVK
+1146 
-1157 DSLGIRVIDHDRAD
+1157 
-1171 EVRNISSLSGGE
+1171 
-1183 TFLISLALALG
+1183 
-1194 LSSLSS
+1194 
-1200 CNIPMC
+1200 
-1206 NLFVDEGFGTLDTNS
+1206 
-1221 LNMVIDAL
+1221 
-1229 SSLQSMQGKKV
+1229 
-1240 GVISHTAEMRER
+1240 
-1252 IRTQIRVVKVGS
+1252 
-1264 GGKSTIEIV
+1264 

>member
-100 EVMFLA
+100 EVVFLA
-106 RDGFRYRAR
+106 CDGFRYRAR

-303 SEKAQSLQPVRD
+303 SEKAQSLQPIRD

-373 KYNVVREKQEQML
+373 NYNVAREKQEQML
-386 PLVTEARKQ
+386 PLVTAARKQ

-419 EELLK
+419 KESLK
-424 KEQSENAAQIGELQK
+424 KEQAENAAQIGELQK

-446 ILAQLMPHRDMLE
+446 ILAELMPHRDMLE

-547 DLERLK
+547 DLERLR

-655 RRRKRLTEIEERLDA
+655 RRRKRLTEIEGRLDA
-670 SPGGLRLIC
+670 SPGGLRLLC

-963 VDGTIAQAGV
+963 ADGTIAQAGV

-1023 GQMEARRKALETHR
+1023 GQMEARWKALETHR

-1052 PAEMLQGKMQQVQ
+1052 PAEMLQEKMQQVQ

-1200 CNIPMC
+1200 RNIPMC

>member
-1 MKLLKVIMYN
+1 
-11 LASLEG
+11 
-17 EQVIDFESEPLR
+17 
-29 SADLFSIVGETGSGK
+29 
-44 STILDAV
+44 
-51 CLALYG
+51 
-57 LAPRFYGADN
+57 
-67 FDYYHTERPNNDQVL
+67 
-82 DPDDP
+82 
-87 RNILRKGT
+87 
-95 KECFA
+95 
-100 EVMFLA
+100 
-106 RDGFRYRAR
+106 
-115 WSCSIARINY
+115 
-125 TRPER
+125 
-130 RLYRITVDE
+130 
-139 AGRTSE
+139 
-145 KEVDITGGGRP
+145 
-156 KRGHK
+156 
-161 NINNEGL
+161 
-168 DRIIGLDYAQFTRT
+168 
-182 VMLAQ
+182 
-187 NSFANFVKADDK
+187 
-199 DKAVLLEKLT
+199 
-209 GTELY
+209 
-214 TAVARKIYEFY
+214 
-225 KEAEAAYNEVFNQ
+225 
-238 VKAFAVHQLS
+238 
-248 DEKLAEVEAH
+248 
-258 KEELDARFRSLQTK
+258 
-272 LQKLKDQQKWYAD
+272 
-285 LCTLEAAFADE
+285 
-296 EAKWKQA
+296 
-303 SEKAQSLQPVRD
+303 
-315 ELRLLDEVAPIR
+315 
-327 DVYQTCMNLQREL
+327 
-340 KELTEEVG
+340 
-348 RKQLQCSA
+348 
-356 LEKEEAEK
+356 
-364 RKLLLDVKE
+364 
-373 KYNVVREKQEQML
+373 
-386 PLVTEARKQ
+386 
-395 KVELEAQQATVT
+395 
-407 RLKEEESSLAKK
+407 
-419 EELLK
+419 
-424 KEQSENAAQIGELQK
+424 
-439 RQAEAER
+439 
-446 ILAQLMPHRDMLE
+446 
-459 NKNAVSDRL
+459 
-468 ESLDKAVKRWQKE
+468 
-481 SADWKK
+481 
-487 NCVELENQQ
+487 
-496 QACREEENRLQKS
+496 
-509 DEELVLCRE
+509 
-518 NIQQKT
+518 
-524 QALAGVDVEALQQRM
+524 M

-670 SPGGLRLIC
+670 SPGGLRLLC

-715 VLPVDVVQADASVL
+715 ALPVDVVQADASVL

-873 KQLAECQAAVKE
+873 KQLAECQAAVKG

-907 LGDADPDETERK
+907 LGGADPDETERK

-997 CFSPSAD
+997 CFSPSVD

-1023 GQMEARRKALETHR
+1023 GQMEARRKVLETHR

-1052 PAEMLQGKMQQVQ
+1052 PAEMLQEKMQQVQ

-1200 CNIPMC
+1200 RNIPMC

>member
-100 EVMFLA
+100 EVVFLA

-168 DRIIGLDYAQFTRT
+168 DRIIGLDYVQFTRT

-258 KEELDARFRSLQTK
+258 KEELDARFRSLQTE

-303 SEKAQSLQPVRD
+303 SEKAQSLQPIRD

-395 KVELEAQQATVT
+395 KVELDAQQATVT

-446 ILAQLMPHRDMLE
+446 ILAELMPHRDMLE
-459 NKNAVSDRL
+459 IRMRFPIGWNRWI
-468 ESLDKAVKRWQKE
+468 KR
-481 SADWKK
+481 
-487 NCVELENQQ
+487 
-496 QACREEENRLQKS
+496 
-509 DEELVLCRE
+509 
-518 NIQQKT
+518 
-524 QALAGVDVEALQQRM
+524 
-539 ADVTKCYT
+539 
-547 DLERLK
+547 
-553 KLQAAVTERR
+553 
-563 KSLSANRLASEQ
+563 
-575 ITKELDAAMREVK
+575 
-588 ELTTEREEINRLLPG
+588 
-603 LEEAWQLA
+603 
-611 SSRSAEH
+611 
-618 MRAALKPGEP
+618 
-628 CPVCGAREHPYAE
+628 
-641 GIAEVLQPVKEEIA
+641 
-655 RRRKRLTEIEERLDA
+655 
-670 SPGGLRLIC
+670 
-679 SELNGKLSALREGT
+679 
-693 GRLNAELTEAVGE
+693 
-706 WTALVVAYP
+706 
-715 VLPVDVVQADASVL
+715 
-729 SALLTT
+729 
-735 ETDRIVA
+735 
-742 QGKQARAEQNAYQQA
+742 
-757 QNELTAMR
+757 
-765 RTYDE
+765 
-770 KQALCSRQRE
+770 
-780 ELHRQAAE
+780 
-788 LKQRQGQSEQKRAEL
+788 
-803 QQLERTNGELREA
+803 
-816 LRQDVS
+816 
-822 LPDWEQAFEQ
+822 
-832 DFEGL
+832 
-837 LNRLS
+837 
-842 DMYDKYREA
+842 
-851 TRVQQESVGLL
+851 
-862 NERKVAAGALE
+862 
-873 KQLAECQAAVKE
+873 
-885 NKEEIAGAVQIYE
+885 
-898 AKQKSYMQV
+898 
-907 LGDADPDETERK
+907 
-919 LKLQLEEAEKQVQLA
+919 
-934 DKAHNEVVESYSRL
+934 
-948 SGFVKAAEEQYRKKQ
+948 
-963 VDGTIAQAGV
+963 
-973 DDFITRYNES
+973 
-983 AEHTDVLSKERLDM
+983 
-997 CFSPSAD
+997 
-1004 WSGKREQI
+1004 
-1012 RQADEN
+1012 
-1018 VKWCQ
+1018 
-1023 GQMEARRKALETHR
+1023 
-1037 ALQVIPLELL
+1037 
-1047 GEECH
+1047 
-1052 PAEMLQGKMQQVQ
+1052 
-1065 ASSEELDKERL
+1065 
-1076 QVGGMLMAH
+1076 
-1085 RRSMEQMQSVG
+1085 
-1096 EELERRRK
+1096 
-1104 AYQDWKELNDIL
+1104 
-1116 GNANGDKFRETAQCF
+1116 
-1131 TLRFLI
+1131 
-1137 RQANEQLRL
+1137 
-1146 LNHRYSLEQVK
+1146 
-1157 DSLGIRVIDHDRAD
+1157 
-1171 EVRNISSLSGGE
+1171 
-1183 TFLISLALALG
+1183 
-1194 LSSLSS
+1194 
-1200 CNIPMC
+1200 
-1206 NLFVDEGFGTLDTNS
+1206 
-1221 LNMVIDAL
+1221 
-1229 SSLQSMQGKKV
+1229 
-1240 GVISHTAEMRER
+1240 
-1252 IRTQIRVVKVGS
+1252 
-1264 GGKSTIEIV
+1264 

>member
-145 KEVDITGGGRP
+145 KEVDITGGRRP

-238 VKAFAVHQLS
+238 VKVFAVHQLS

-303 SEKAQSLQPVRD
+303 SEKAQSLQPIRD

-547 DLERLK
+547 DLERLR

-655 RRRKRLTEIEERLDA
+655 RRRKRLTEIEERLDT
-670 SPGGLRLIC
+670 SPGGLRLLC

-963 VDGTIAQAGV
+963 ADGTIAQAGV

-1023 GQMEARRKALETHR
+1023 GQMEARWKALETHR

-1052 PAEMLQGKMQQVQ
+1052 PAEMLQEKMQQVQ

-1200 CNIPMC
+1200 RNIPMC

>member
-139 AGRTSE
+139 AGRISE

-258 KEELDARFRSLQTK
+258 KEELDARFRSLQTE

-303 SEKAQSLQPVRD
+303 SEKARSLQPIRD

-395 KVELEAQQATVT
+395 KVELDAQQATVT

-424 KEQSENAAQIGELQK
+424 KEQAENAAQIGELQK

-446 ILAQLMPHRDMLE
+446 ILAELMPHRDMLE

-481 SADWKK
+481 SADWKE

-496 QACREEENRLQKS
+496 QACQEEEKRLQKS
-509 DEELVLCRE
+509 DKELVLCRE

-563 KSLSANRLASEQ
+563 KSLSANRLASDQ

-588 ELTTEREEINRLLPG
+588 QLTTEREEINRLLPG

-670 SPGGLRLIC
+670 SPGGLRLLC

-816 LRQDVS
+816 LRKDVS

-873 KQLAECQAAVKE
+873 KQLAECQAAVKG

-898 AKQKSYMQV
+898 AMQKSYMQV
-907 LGDADPDETERK
+907 LGGADPDETERK

-963 VDGTIAQAGV
+963 ADGTIAQAGV
-973 DDFITRYNES
+973 EDFITRYNES

-1052 PAEMLQGKMQQVQ
+1052 PAEMLQEKMQQVQ

-1146 LNHRYSLEQVK
+1146 LNHRYNLEQVK

-1200 CNIPMC
+1200 RNIPMC

>member
-17 EQVIDFESEPLR
+17 EQVIDFEREPLR

-57 LAPRFYGADN
+57 LAPRFYEADN

-100 EVMFLA
+100 EVVFLA

-225 KEAEAAYNEVFNQ
+225 KEAEAAYSEVFNQ

-248 DEKLAEVEAH
+248 DEKLVEVEAH
-258 KEELDARFRSLQTK
+258 KEELDARFRSLQTE

-285 LCTLEAAFADE
+285 LCALEAAFADE

-303 SEKAQSLQPVRD
+303 SEKARSLQPVRD

-386 PLVTEARKQ
+386 PLVTAARKQ
-395 KVELEAQQATVT
+395 KVELDAQQATVT

-419 EELLK
+419 KELLK
-424 KEQSENAAQIGELQK
+424 KEQAENAAQIGELQK

-446 ILAQLMPHRDMLE
+446 ILAELMPHRDMLE

-518 NIQQKT
+518 SIRQKT
-524 QALAGVDVEALQQRM
+524 QALDGVDVEALQQRM

-628 CPVCGAREHPYAE
+628 CPVCGAREHLYAE

-670 SPGGLRLIC
+670 SPGGLRLLC

-693 GRLNAELTEAVGE
+693 GRLNAELTEAAGE

-735 ETDRIVA
+735 EMERIVA

-770 KQALCSRQRE
+770 KQTLCSRQRE
-780 ELHRQAAE
+780 ELHRRAAE

-862 NERKVAAGALE
+862 NERKVADGALE
-873 KQLAECQAAVKE
+873 KQLTECQAAVKG

-907 LGDADPDETERK
+907 LGGADPDETERK

-963 VDGTIAQAGV
+963 ADGTIAQAGV
-973 DDFITRYNES
+973 EDFITRYNES
-983 AEHTDVLSKERLDM
+983 AEHMDVLSKERLDM
-997 CFSPSAD
+997 CFSPSVD

-1052 PAEMLQGKMQQVQ
+1052 PAEMLQEKMQQVQ

-1200 CNIPMC
+1200 RNIPMC

>member
-258 KEELDARFRSLQTK
+258 KEELDARFRSLQTE
-272 LQKLKDQQKWYAD
+272 LQKLKDQQKWYTD
-285 LCTLEAAFADE
+285 LCALEAAFADE

-373 KYNVVREKQEQML
+373 NYNVAREKQEQML

-395 KVELEAQQATVT
+395 KVELDAQQATVT

-419 EELLK
+419 EELLR
-424 KEQSENAAQIGELQK
+424 KEQAENAVQIGELQK
-439 RQAEAER
+439 RQVDSER
-446 ILAQLMPHRDMLE
+446 ILAELMPHRDMLE

-496 QACREEENRLQKS
+496 QACREEEKRLQKS

-518 NIQQKT
+518 SIRQKT

-547 DLERLK
+547 DLERLR

-563 KSLSANRLASEQ
+563 KNLSANRLASEQ
-575 ITKELDAAMREVK
+575 ITKELDVAMREVK

-670 SPGGLRLIC
+670 SSGGLRLLC

-715 VLPVDVVQADASVL
+715 VLPVDVVQADASIL

-735 ETDRIVA
+735 ETERIVA

-770 KQALCSRQRE
+770 KQASCTRQRE
-780 ELHRQAAE
+780 ELHRRAAE

-822 LPDWEQAFEQ
+822 LPDWEQVFEE
-832 DFEGL
+832 DVEGL

-873 KQLAECQAAVKE
+873 KQLAECQAAVKK

-898 AKQKSYMQV
+898 AKQKSYRQV
-907 LGDADPDETERK
+907 LGGADPDETERT
-919 LKLQLEEAEKQVQLA
+919 LKLLLEETEKQVQLA
-934 DKAHNEVVESYSRL
+934 DKAHNELVESYSRL

-963 VDGTIAQAGV
+963 ANGTIAQAGV
-973 DDFITRYNES
+973 EDFITRYNES
-983 AEHTDVLSKERLDM
+983 SEHTDVLSKERLDM

-1012 RQADEN
+1012 RQSDEN

-1052 PAEMLQGKMQQVQ
+1052 PAEMLQEKMQQVQ

-1200 CNIPMC
+1200 RNIPMC

-1229 SSLQSMQGKKV
+1229 SSLQSIQGKKV

>member
-168 DRIIGLDYAQFTRT
+168 NRIIGLDYAQFTRT

-258 KEELDARFRSLQTK
+258 KEDLDARFRSLQTE

-285 LCTLEAAFADE
+285 LCALEAAFADE

-340 KELTEEVG
+340 KELTEEVA

-373 KYNVVREKQEQML
+373 NYNVVREKQEQML

-395 KVELEAQQATVT
+395 KVELDAQQATVT

-424 KEQSENAAQIGELQK
+424 KEQAENAAQIGKLQK
-439 RQAEAER
+439 RQTEAER
-446 ILAQLMPHRDMLE
+446 ILAELMPHRDMLE

-496 QACREEENRLQKS
+496 QACQEEEKRLQKS
-509 DEELVLCRE
+509 DKELVLCRE
-518 NIQQKT
+518 SIRQKT

-547 DLERLK
+547 DLERLR

-563 KSLSANRLASEQ
+563 KSLSVNRLASEQ

-670 SPGGLRLIC
+670 SPGGLRLLC

-735 ETDRIVA
+735 ETERIVA

-780 ELHRQAAE
+780 ELHRRAAE
-788 LKQRQGQSEQKRAEL
+788 LKQRQGQSEQKRTEL

-873 KQLAECQAAVKE
+873 KQLAECQAAVKG

-898 AKQKSYMQV
+898 AKQKSYIQV
-907 LGDADPDETERK
+907 LGGADPDETERK
-919 LKLQLEEAEKQVQLA
+919 LKLQLEEVEKRVQLA

-963 VDGTIAQAGV
+963 ADGTIAQV
-973 DDFITRYNES
+973 SVEDFITRYNES

-1023 GQMEARRKALETHR
+1023 GQMEARWKALETHR

-1052 PAEMLQGKMQQVQ
+1052 PAEMLQEKMKQVQ

-1200 CNIPMC
+1200 RNIPMC

>member
-258 KEELDARFRSLQTK
+258 KEELDARFRSLQTE

-285 LCTLEAAFADE
+285 LCALEAAFADE

-373 KYNVVREKQEQML
+373 NYNVAREKQEQML

-395 KVELEAQQATVT
+395 KVELDAQQATVT

-419 EELLK
+419 EELLR
-424 KEQSENAAQIGELQK
+424 KEQAENAVQIGELQK
-439 RQAEAER
+439 RQVDAER
-446 ILAQLMPHRDMLE
+446 ILAELMPHRDMLE

-496 QACREEENRLQKS
+496 QACREEEKRLQKS

-518 NIQQKT
+518 SIRQKT

-547 DLERLK
+547 DLERLR

-563 KSLSANRLASEQ
+563 KNLSANRLASEQ
-575 ITKELDAAMREVK
+575 ITKELDVAMREVK

-670 SPGGLRLIC
+670 SSGGLRLLC

-715 VLPVDVVQADASVL
+715 VLPVDVVQADASIL

-735 ETDRIVA
+735 ETERIVA

-770 KQALCSRQRE
+770 KQASCTRQRE
-780 ELHRQAAE
+780 ELHRRAAE

-822 LPDWEQAFEQ
+822 LPDWEQVFEE
-832 DFEGL
+832 DVEGL

-873 KQLAECQAAVKE
+873 KQLAECQAAVKK

-898 AKQKSYMQV
+898 AKQKSYRQV
-907 LGDADPDETERK
+907 LGGADPDETERT
-919 LKLQLEEAEKQVQLA
+919 LKLLLEETEKQVQLA
-934 DKAHNEVVESYSRL
+934 DKAHNELVESYSRL

-963 VDGTIAQAGV
+963 ANGTIAQAGV
-973 DDFITRYNES
+973 EDFITRYNES
-983 AEHTDVLSKERLDM
+983 SEHTDVLSKERLDM

-1012 RQADEN
+1012 RQSDEN

-1052 PAEMLQGKMQQVQ
+1052 PAEMLQEKMQQVQ

-1200 CNIPMC
+1200 RNIPMC

-1229 SSLQSMQGKKV
+1229 SSLQSIQGKKV

>member
-225 KEAEAAYNEVFNQ
+225 KEAEAAYSEVFNQ
-238 VKAFAVHQLS
+238 IKAFAVHQLS

-258 KEELDARFRSLQTK
+258 KEELDARFRSLQTE

-285 LCTLEAAFADE
+285 LCTLEVAFADE

-303 SEKAQSLQPVRD
+303 SEKARSLQSVRD

-373 KYNVVREKQEQML
+373 NYNVAREKQEQML

-395 KVELEAQQATVT
+395 KVELDAQQATVT

-419 EELLK
+419 KELLK
-424 KEQSENAAQIGELQK
+424 KEQAENAAQIGELQK

-446 ILAQLMPHRDMLE
+446 ILAELMPHRDMLE

-496 QACREEENRLQKS
+496 QACREEENRLQKL

-524 QALAGVDVEALQQRM
+524 QALAGVDIEALQQRM

-547 DLERLK
+547 DLERLR

-670 SPGGLRLIC
+670 SPGGLRLLC

-770 KQALCSRQRE
+770 KQTLCSRQWE
-780 ELHRQAAE
+780 ELHRRAAE
-788 LKQRQGQSEQKRAEL
+788 LKQRQGQSEQKCAEL

-1052 PAEMLQGKMQQVQ
+1052 PAEMLQEKMQQVQ

-1200 CNIPMC
+1200 RNIPMC

>member
-258 KEELDARFRSLQTK
+258 KEELDARFRSLQTE

-364 RKLLLDVKE
+364 QKLLLDVKE
-373 KYNVVREKQEQML
+373 NYNVIREKQEQML

-395 KVELEAQQATVT
+395 KVELDAQQATVT

-419 EELLK
+419 KELLR
-424 KEQSENAAQIGELQK
+424 KEQAENATQIGELQK

-446 ILAQLMPHRDMLE
+446 ILAELMPHRDMLE

-496 QACREEENRLQKS
+496 QACREEEKRLQKS

-518 NIQQKT
+518 SIRQKT

-547 DLERLK
+547 DLERLR

-563 KSLSANRLASEQ
+563 KNLSANRLASEQ
-575 ITKELDAAMREVK
+575 ITKELDVAMREVK

-670 SPGGLRLIC
+670 SSGGLRLLC

-715 VLPVDVVQADASVL
+715 VLPVDVVQADASIL

-735 ETDRIVA
+735 EAERIVA

-770 KQALCSRQRE
+770 KQASCTRQRE
-780 ELHRQAAE
+780 ELHRRAAE

-822 LPDWEQAFEQ
+822 LPDWEQAFEE
-832 DFEGL
+832 DVEGL

-873 KQLAECQAAVKE
+873 KQLAECQAAVKG
-885 NKEEIAGAVQIYE
+885 NKEEIVGAVQIYE
-898 AKQKSYMQV
+898 AKQKSYIQV
-907 LGDADPDETERK
+907 LGGADPDETERT
-919 LKLQLEEAEKQVQLA
+919 LKLLLEETEKQVQLA
-934 DKAHNEVVESYSRL
+934 DKAHNELVESYSRL

-963 VDGTIAQAGV
+963 ADGTIAQAGV

-1052 PAEMLQGKMQQVQ
+1052 PAEMLQEKMQQVQ

-1146 LNHRYSLEQVK
+1146 LNHRYNLEQVK

-1200 CNIPMC
+1200 RNIPMC

>member
-258 KEELDARFRSLQTK
+258 KEELDARFRSLQTE

-386 PLVTEARKQ
+386 PLVTAARKQ

-424 KEQSENAAQIGELQK
+424 KEQSENEAQIGELQK

-446 ILAQLMPHRDMLE
+446 ILAELMPHRDMLE

-496 QACREEENRLQKS
+496 QACREEENRLRKL

-518 NIQQKT
+518 SIRQKT

-547 DLERLK
+547 DLERLR

-670 SPGGLRLIC
+670 SPGGLRLLC

-715 VLPVDVVQADASVL
+715 ALPVDVVQADASVL

-735 ETDRIVA
+735 ETERIVA

-780 ELHRQAAE
+780 ELHRRAAE

-822 LPDWEQAFEQ
+822 LPDWEQAFEE
-832 DFEGL
+832 DVEGL

-873 KQLAECQAAVKE
+873 KQLAECQAAVKG
-885 NKEEIAGAVQIYE
+885 NKEEIVGAVQIYE
-898 AKQKSYMQV
+898 AKQKSYIQV
-907 LGDADPDETERK
+907 LGGADPDETERT
-919 LKLQLEEAEKQVQLA
+919 LKLLLEETEKQVQLA
-934 DKAHNEVVESYSRL
+934 DKAHNELVESYSRL

-963 VDGTIAQAGV
+963 ADGTIAQAGV

-983 AEHTDVLSKERLDM
+983 AEHTDVLSKEWLDM
-997 CFSPSAD
+997 CFSLSVD
-1004 WSGKREQI
+1004 WSGKRKQI

-1023 GQMEARRKALETHR
+1023 GQMEARWKALETHR

-1052 PAEMLQGKMQQVQ
+1052 PAEILQEKMQQVQ

-1200 CNIPMC
+1200 RNIPMC

>member
-1 MKLLKVIMYN
+1 M
-11 LASLEG
+11 
-17 EQVIDFESEPLR
+17 
-29 SADLFSIVGETGSGK
+29 
-44 STILDAV
+44 
-51 CLALYG
+51 
-57 LAPRFYGADN
+57 
-67 FDYYHTERPNNDQVL
+67 
-82 DPDDP
+82 
-87 RNILRKGT
+87 
-95 KECFA
+95 
-100 EVMFLA
+100 
-106 RDGFRYRAR
+106 
-115 WSCSIARINY
+115 
-125 TRPER
+125 
-130 RLYRITVDE
+130 
-139 AGRTSE
+139 
-145 KEVDITGGGRP
+145 
-156 KRGHK
+156 
-161 NINNEGL
+161 
-168 DRIIGLDYAQFTRT
+168 
-182 VMLAQ
+182 
-187 NSFANFVKADDK
+187 
-199 DKAVLLEKLT
+199 
-209 GTELY
+209 
-214 TAVARKIYEFY
+214 
-225 KEAEAAYNEVFNQ
+225 FNQ

-258 KEELDARFRSLQTK
+258 KEELDARFRSLQTE

-386 PLVTEARKQ
+386 PLVTAARKQ

-424 KEQSENAAQIGELQK
+424 KEQSENEAQIGELQK

-446 ILAQLMPHRDMLE
+446 ILAELMPHRDMLE

-496 QACREEENRLQKS
+496 QACREEENRLRKL

-518 NIQQKT
+518 SIRQKT

-547 DLERLK
+547 DLERLR

-670 SPGGLRLIC
+670 SPGGLRLLC

-715 VLPVDVVQADASVL
+715 ALPVDVVQADASVL

-735 ETDRIVA
+735 ETERIVA

-780 ELHRQAAE
+780 ELHRRAAE

-822 LPDWEQAFEQ
+822 LPDWEQAFEE
-832 DFEGL
+832 DVEGL

-873 KQLAECQAAVKE
+873 KQLAECQAAVKG
-885 NKEEIAGAVQIYE
+885 NKEEIVGAVQIYE
-898 AKQKSYMQV
+898 AKQKSYIQV
-907 LGDADPDETERK
+907 LGGADPDETERT
-919 LKLQLEEAEKQVQLA
+919 LKLLLEETEKQVQLA
-934 DKAHNEVVESYSRL
+934 DKAHNELVESYSRL

-963 VDGTIAQAGV
+963 ADGTIAQAGV

-997 CFSPSAD
+997 CFSLSVD
-1004 WSGKREQI
+1004 WSGKRKQI

-1023 GQMEARRKALETHR
+1023 GQMEARWKALETHR

-1052 PAEMLQGKMQQVQ
+1052 PAEILQEKMQQVQ

-1200 CNIPMC
+1200 RNIPMC

>member
-17 EQVIDFESEPLR
+17 KQVIDFESEPLR

-238 VKAFAVHQLS
+238 VKVFAVHQLS

-303 SEKAQSLQPVRD
+303 SEKAQSLQPIRD

-364 RKLLLDVKE
+364 RKLLLDVRE

-481 SADWKK
+481 SADWKE

-496 QACREEENRLQKS
+496 QACQEEEKRLQKS
-509 DEELVLCRE
+509 DKELVLCRE

-670 SPGGLRLIC
+670 SPGGLRLLC

-715 VLPVDVVQADASVL
+715 ALPVDVVQADASVL

-873 KQLAECQAAVKE
+873 KQLAECQAAVKG
-885 NKEEIAGAVQIYE
+885 NKEGIAGAVQIYE

-907 LGDADPDETERK
+907 LGGADPDETERK

-963 VDGTIAQAGV
+963 ADGTIAQAGV
-973 DDFITRYNES
+973 EDFITRYNES

-1052 PAEMLQGKMQQVQ
+1052 PAEMLQEKMQQVQ

-1200 CNIPMC
+1200 RNIPMC

>member
-258 KEELDARFRSLQTK
+258 KEELDARFRSLQTE

-285 LCTLEAAFADE
+285 LCALEVAFADE

-327 DVYQTCMNLQREL
+327 DVYQTCVNLQREL

-373 KYNVVREKQEQML
+373 NYNVAREKQEQML
-386 PLVTEARKQ
+386 PLVTAARKQ

-419 EELLK
+419 KELLR
-424 KEQSENAAQIGELQK
+424 KEQAENAAQIGELQK
-439 RQAEAER
+439 RQVEAER
-446 ILAQLMPHRDMLE
+446 ILAELMSHRDMLE

-518 NIQQKT
+518 SIRQKT

-547 DLERLK
+547 DLERLR

-575 ITKELDAAMREVK
+575 IIKELDAAMREVK

-670 SPGGLRLIC
+670 SSGGLRLLC

-715 VLPVDVVQADASVL
+715 VLPVDVVQADASIL

-735 ETDRIVA
+735 ETERIVA

-770 KQALCSRQRE
+770 KQASCTRQRE
-780 ELHRQAAE
+780 ELHRRAAE

-822 LPDWEQAFEQ
+822 LPDWEQVFEE
-832 DFEGL
+832 DVEGL

-862 NERKVAAGALE
+862 NERKVADGALE
-873 KQLAECQAAVKE
+873 KQLAECQAAVKG

-898 AKQKSYMQV
+898 AKQKSYIQV
-907 LGDADPDETERK
+907 LGGADPDETERT
-919 LKLQLEEAEKQVQLA
+919 LKLLLEETEKQVQLA

-963 VDGTIAQAGV
+963 ADGTIAQAGV

-997 CFSPSAD
+997 CFSLSAD

-1023 GQMEARRKALETHR
+1023 GQMEARWKALETHR

-1052 PAEMLQGKMQQVQ
+1052 PAEMLQEKMQQVQ

-1085 RRSMEQMQSVG
+1085 RRSMEQMQLVG

-1200 CNIPMC
+1200 RNIPMC